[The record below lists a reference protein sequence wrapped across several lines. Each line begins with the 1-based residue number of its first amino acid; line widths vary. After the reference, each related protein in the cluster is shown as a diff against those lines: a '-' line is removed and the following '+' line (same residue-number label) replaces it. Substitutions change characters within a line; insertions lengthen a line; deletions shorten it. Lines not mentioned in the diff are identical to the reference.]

1 MRETI
6 FSDETEGAA
15 ERGFTLEEV
24 PSLETL
30 RRRKFSVDLSPKT
43 RSTAIK
49 GSLHRLR
56 TGSMYVQESK
66 TKTQNLSLK
75 LFRYNLS
82 MHPNRQIGTIAT
94 SIAIAARAAAP
105 AA

>member
-1 MRETI
+1 
-6 FSDETEGAA
+6 
-15 ERGFTLEEV
+15 
-24 PSLETL
+24 
-30 RRRKFSVDLSPKT
+30 
-43 RSTAIK
+43 
-49 GSLHRLR
+49 
-56 TGSMYVQESK
+56 MYVQESK